1 MSHRDD
7 DSQPSS
13 APTPESHGGSG
24 GSPRSPSPRRAPSEG
39 PSQQTQSPVDIDRVQ
54 GAVEAILL
62 AADEPLDRSTLAKA
76 FDEEPVESEHIE
88 RVLERL
94 RLTYSGEG
102 RGIHLVEVAGGFQLR
117 TNPAFH
123 TEIRQLVEAKPVELS
138 RAALETLAIIA
149 YRQPLTRADIE
160 EIRGVNSSGVLRTLQ
175 ECELVEV
182 VGRLDD
188 IGRPHVYGTTE
199 RFLSFFGFDDL
210 TDLPTLSESEHAE
223 LEDLYDR
230 ELDSFDDAFDP
241 EDEPEDHAADEEAG
255 S

>member
-24 GSPRSPSPRRAPSEG
+24 GSARAPSPRHAPSEG
-39 PSQQTQSPVDIDRVQ
+39 TPQKAQSTVDIDRIQ
-54 GAVEAILL
+54 GVLEAILL
-62 AADEPLDRSTLAKA
+62 AADEPLDRSTLATA
-76 FDEEPVESEHIE
+76 FDDDNIETVHVE
-88 RVLERL
+88 RALERL
-94 RLTYSGEG
+94 ELTYSGEG
-102 RGIHLVEVAGGFQLR
+102 RGIHLTEVAGGFELR

-188 IGRPHVYGTTE
+188 LGRPHIYGTTD

-223 LEDLYDR
+223 LEDLYDQ
-230 ELDSFDDAFDP
+230 ELDTFDEAFEDGDPDEGPSDA
-241 EDEPEDHAADEEAG
+241 EA
-255 S
+255 SS